1 MFLLG
6 FGLGFRFPV
15 VPNESKVVVEGVF
28 RVWCVF
34 LCEWVVSMGSTGE
47 PDRKRRHFSSISP
60 TAATAK
66 KNPFFPSSEEKKI
79 DTAVLQFQNQKLV
92 QKLETQKVEY
102 SALENKFAQLKERQ
116 QPYDSTLKV
125 VNKSWEE
132 VIPVFVFTLVYVTP
146 HPSHDAFLSRLMET
160 GATESSSADNCP
172 NQMEEDRETGI
183 PRTKNIVSNIL
194 AAVDNLWHLKGGL
207 YAAVL
212 KDLQDGGSKQKAS
225 SNLQSEVKNL
235 RLALMD
241 LHLKHKSLTRE
252 LQSRQDIDA
261 KEKAKLNRLKGEL
274 ESAVKELEECNC
286 KLAALRAER
295 DVTKG
300 AFFPVLNLGNKH
312 VAGDRVRDEQRDL
325 RDMESVHKEL
335 MDQASHQ
342 LLELKGL
349 HDGRIKVLQQLYN
362 LQNTLKSVKCL
373 SSSKAFLSVKNQLEK
388 SKSEVFKYQALFEKL
403 QVEKDNLAWRETE
416 LNMKIDLVDVFR
428 RSSAVTD
435 SKIADLGIEI
445 QKQIDEKNRIE
456 MRLEEA
462 SREPGSKTCGRK
474 EIIAE
479 FRALVSSFP
488 EDMSAMQRQLSKYK
502 EAALDIHIL
511 RADVLSLTN
520 VLERKVKECE
530 TLLASSADQVAEIHK
545 LQAMVQDL
553 TDSNLE
559 LKLILDMYR
568 RESTDSRDVLAARD
582 LEYKAW
588 AHVHSLKSSLDEQSL
603 ELRVKTAIEAEA
615 ISQQRLAA
623 AEAEIADMRQKLEA
637 FKRDMVSL
645 SDALKSKNEEI
656 EAYLSEIE
664 TIGQSYDDMQTQNQ
678 QLLQQITERDDYNIK
693 LVLEGVRA
701 RQLQDA
707 LLMDKHMMES
717 EIQQAN
723 ASLNFF
729 DMKAARI
736 ENQLRFCLDQA
747 QRLAEDRSQ
756 NSANLENTQKR
767 LSDVRK
773 SSVQVRGSLEES
785 QSKVYKSRLT
795 LMELQIELVK
805 ERFAKK
811 RLEEDLEMGR
821 RKVLR
826 LQAQTEGSSIIEE
839 LQQELREYREILK
852 CSICL
857 ERPKEVVITKCYH
870 LFCNPCVQKV
880 TESRH
885 RKCPGCAASFSPN
898 DVKPVYI

>member
-261 KEKAKLNRLKGEL
+261 KEKAKLNRLKGNYL
-274 ESAVKELEECNC
+274 S
-286 KLAALRAER
+286 LRAER

-462 SREPGSKTCGRK
+462 SREPGRK

-857 ERPKEVVITKCYH
+857 ERPKEVNILMQLWYH
-870 LFCNPCVQKV
+870 SGFHSKF
-880 TESRH
+880 
-885 RKCPGCAASFSPN
+885 SFVGS
-898 DVKPVYI
+898 DDD

>member
-261 KEKAKLNRLKGEL
+261 KEKAKLNRLKGNYL
-274 ESAVKELEECNC
+274 S
-286 KLAALRAER
+286 LRAER

-462 SREPGSKTCGRK
+462 SREPGRK

-785 QSKVYKSRLT
+785 QSKVKASSF
-795 LMELQIELVK
+795 VFP
-805 ERFAKK
+805 RFAKK

-857 ERPKEVVITKCYH
+857 ERPKEVNILMQLWYH
-870 LFCNPCVQKV
+870 SGFHSKF
-880 TESRH
+880 
-885 RKCPGCAASFSPN
+885 SFVGS
-898 DVKPVYI
+898 DDD

>member
-194 AAVDNLWHLKGGL
+194 AAVDNLWHLKDGL

-261 KEKAKLNRLKGEL
+261 KDKAKLNRLKGEL

-785 QSKVYKSRLT
+785 QSKV
-795 LMELQIELVK
+795 QVK
-805 ERFAKK
+805 ASSFVFPRFAKK

-857 ERPKEVVITKCYH
+857 ERPKEVNILMQLWYH
-870 LFCNPCVQKV
+870 SGFHSKF
-880 TESRH
+880 
-885 RKCPGCAASFSPN
+885 SFVGS
-898 DVKPVYI
+898 DDD

>member
-132 VIPVFVFTLVYVTP
+132 LITDLESCSMRARESSNGQESRCLSIIEDVTP

-194 AAVDNLWHLKGGL
+194 AAVDNLWHLKDGL

-462 SREPGSKTCGRK
+462 SREPGRK

-545 LQAMVQDL
+545 
-553 TDSNLE
+553 
-559 LKLILDMYR
+559 
-568 RESTDSRDVLAARD
+568 DVLAARD